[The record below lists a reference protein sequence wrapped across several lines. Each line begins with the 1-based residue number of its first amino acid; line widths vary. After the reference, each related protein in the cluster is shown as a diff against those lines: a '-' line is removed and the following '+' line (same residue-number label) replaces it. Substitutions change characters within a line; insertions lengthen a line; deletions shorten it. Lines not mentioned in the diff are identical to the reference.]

1 MVRVLICDDQ
11 TVVREGLAAIL
22 STDEAIEVVGLAR
35 NGEEA
40 LALAEEERP
49 DVVLM
54 DLNMP
59 VMNGVQAT
67 QRLHTRHPTLR
78 VLILTTYA
86 DDAWVIDAIR
96 AGAAGYLL
104 KDTRRDDLVAAIKG
118 TAEGKSFLDPAVA
131 GKLMRQMAAKP
142 AARAVDMGQV
152 EALTGREQE
161 VLRLLARGYSNPEIA
176 QTLAI
181 QLAPDAPPS
190 TVGLAPRFDS
200 SQQTHGCYRF
210 AAPRGPA
217 LVPRLNGS
225 VAHLSSLNSALGAS
239 T

>member
-1 MVRVLICDDQ
+1 MIRVLICDDQ

-22 STDEAIEVVGLAR
+22 STDDEIEVVGLAR

-40 LALAEEERP
+40 LTLVAEDRP

-67 QRLHTRHPTLR
+67 QRLRRSHPTVR
-78 VLILTTYA
+78 VLVLTTYA
-86 DDAWVIDAIR
+86 DEAWVIDAIR

-131 GKLMRQMAAKP
+131 GKLMRQMTAEP
-142 AARAVDMGQV
+142 AARAVAAGEV
-152 EALTGREQE
+152 EALTERELE
-161 VLRLLARGYSNPEIA
+161 VLRLLAQGYSNREIA
-176 QTLAI
+176 QKMHLA
-181 QLAPDAPPS
+181 AGTVRNYVS
-190 TVGLAPRFDS
+190 TILQKLGVGDRT
-200 SQQTHGCYRF
+200 Q
-210 AAPRGPA
+210 AAVVALQRG
-217 LVPRLNGS
+217 LISHSNL
-225 VAHLSSLNSALGAS
+225 
-239 T
+239 

>member
-22 STDEAIEVVGLAR
+22 STDDEIEVVGLAR

-40 LALAEEERP
+40 LALAATDRP

-59 VMNGVQAT
+59 VMNGIQAT
-67 QRLHTRHPTLR
+67 QRLRLRHPAVR
-78 VLILTTYA
+78 VLVLTTYA
-86 DDAWVIDAIR
+86 DDAWVMDAIR

-131 GKLMRQMAAKP
+131 GTLMRQMTAEP
-142 AARAVDMGQV
+142 AARPVDAGQV
-152 EALTGREQE
+152 DALTERELD
-161 VLRLLARGYSNPEIA
+161 VLRLLAQGYSNPEIA
-176 QTLAI
+176 QRMHLA
-181 QLAPDAPPS
+181 AGTVRNYVS
-190 TVGLAPRFDS
+190 TILQKLGVGDRTQAAVVALQRGLISHSDLQTGIS
-200 SQQTHGCYRF
+200 SGRT
-210 AAPRGPA
+210 
-217 LVPRLNGS
+217 
-225 VAHLSSLNSALGAS
+225 
-239 T
+239 